1 MCYACVIGNST
12 EKIEQNCLETLDD
25 SVCLPTNRYEPL
37 NLRPGLQGNA
47 GRGKDGFTLPVQEL
61 LEHQSSFVPA
71 ANRPALTGAVAEWE
85 RLAAFLSVI
94 GMHCIFPIFGRR
106 SRAGARV
113 HRHPYRF
120 SSAVALAADCP
131 LLNSYYFKGM
141 WLSPTK

>member
-47 GRGKDGFTLPVQEL
+47 GRGKDGFALPVQEL

-71 ANRPALTGAVAEWE
+71 ANRPALTGAVADWE
-85 RLAAFLSVI
+85 RLATHTKCPHKIPSI
-94 GMHCIFPIFGRR
+94 E
-106 SRAGARV
+106 SARLHV
-113 HRHPYRF
+113 
-120 SSAVALAADCP
+120 S
-131 LLNSYYFKGM
+131 
-141 WLSPTK
+141 